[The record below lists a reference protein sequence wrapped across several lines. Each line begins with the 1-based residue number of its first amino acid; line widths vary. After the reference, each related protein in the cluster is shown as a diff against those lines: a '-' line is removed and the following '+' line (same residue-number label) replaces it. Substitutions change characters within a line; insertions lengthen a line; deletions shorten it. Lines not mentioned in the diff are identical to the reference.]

1 MNILVK
7 IWIFE
12 LNFSTVLSFIVGL
25 FFGMVLLSLIY
36 ALIVVISIRDKKY
49 RVEANPENLRQEQ
62 ALEMIKNAQKS
73 FNDRE
78 LRGKLTKGQY
88 FRRLTTDLVYGIASS
103 FYPDSKYPLLEITID
118 EAIELI
124 GYVQYRLNNILG
136 KKGIRLLKRFKIST
150 IVDASLKTQ
159 SVMDNKAFQVAKDV
173 TVTASRVKKV
183 IDTLNPVK
191 WVKRL
196 VVDNAI
202 TIITHKLYL
211 ASLAI
216 IGEEAYKIYSK
227 SVLNHEETIDSG
239 VDDLVDSIEDD
250 LKEAVNEPK
259 DKEEVIKFKS
269 KSYSPASI
277 QLNYQANYDLNYGFK
292 NKIVEENHE
301 EE

>member
-36 ALIVVISIRDKKY
+36 ALIVVISLRDKKY

-173 TVTASRVKKV
+173 TITASRVKKV

-250 LKEAVNEPK
+250 LKEVVNEPN
-259 DKEEVIKFKS
+259 DNEEVIKFKS

>member
-36 ALIVVISIRDKKY
+36 ALIVVISLRDKKY

-173 TVTASRVKKV
+173 TITASRVKKV

-250 LKEAVNEPK
+250 LKEVVNEPK

>member
-25 FFGMVLLSLIY
+25 FMGMVLLSLIY
-36 ALIVVISIRDKKY
+36 ALIVVISLRDKKY

-88 FRRLTTDLVYGIASS
+88 FKRLTIDLVYGIASS

-124 GYVQYRLNNILG
+124 GYVQYRLNDILG
-136 KKGIRLLKRFKIST
+136 KKTLRILKRFKIST

-173 TVTASRVKKV
+173 TVTASKVKKV

-227 SVLNHEETIDSG
+227 SVLKHEETIDSG
-239 VDDLVDSIEDD
+239 VDDIVTSMEDD
-250 LKEAVNEPK
+250 LKDALEENNS
-259 DKEEVIKFKS
+259 EEVNVKFKT
-269 KSYSPASI
+269 KSYNPNPVE
-277 QLNYQANYDLNYGFK
+277 LNYQSNYDLNYGFK
-292 NKIVEENHE
+292 NKVVEENHE

>member
-25 FFGMVLLSLIY
+25 FMGMVLLSLIY
-36 ALIVVISIRDKKY
+36 ALIVVISLRDKKY

-88 FRRLTTDLVYGIASS
+88 FKRLTIDLVYGIASS

-124 GYVQYRLNNILG
+124 GYVQYRLNDILG
-136 KKGIRLLKRFKIST
+136 KKTLRILKRFKIST

-173 TVTASRVKKV
+173 TVTASKVKKV

-227 SVLNHEETIDSG
+227 SVLKHEETIDSG
-239 VDDLVDSIEDD
+239 VDDIVTSIEDD
-250 LKEAVNEPK
+250 LKDALEENNSDEVN
-259 DKEEVIKFKS
+259 VKFKT
-269 KSYSPASI
+269 KSYNPNPVK
-277 QLNYQANYDLNYGFK
+277 LNYQSNYDLNYGFK
-292 NKIVEENHE
+292 NKVVEENHE

>member
-36 ALIVVISIRDKKY
+36 ALIVVISLRDKKY

-173 TVTASRVKKV
+173 TITASRVKKV

-250 LKEAVNEPK
+250 LKEVVNEPN

-292 NKIVEENHE
+292 NKIVEEKHE